1 MSDTKTAK
9 PDKAVKSSPLR
20 TDNEMRGLRKRFQTI
35 ETELEKYKAEKL
47 QIENQFADEEFC
59 KVHIKELAA
68 LSSKQDSVIKNIETL
83 EVEWLEIYEQLE
95 AV

>member
-1 MSDTKTAK
+1 M
-9 PDKAVKSSPLR
+9 R

-35 ETELEKYKAEKL
+35 ETELEKYKTEKL
-47 QIENQFADEEFC
+47 QIENQFSDEEYC

-83 EVEWLEIYEQLE
+83 EAEWLEIYEQLE